1 MRRNTPQT
9 ITVAEELLRRAT
21 MFLATQVQLPVSAR
35 RACLMMRLW
44 STVMKKL
51 GSVLGSISS
60 SFLCHS
66 TYRHTQEKTFH
77 SFNLAQMDGKRS
89 VCSRIQLPFWADPKA
104 TARAEDV
111 KVWQTLHGSMGQ
123 QESGLT
129 YIYIYIF
136 NCFSIVH

>member
-21 MFLATQVQLPVSAR
+21 MFLATQVQFPVSAR

-51 GSVLGSISS
+51 GSVLGSIRS

-66 TYRHTQEKTFH
+66 TYRYTQEKTFH

-89 VCSRIQLPFWADPKA
+89 VCSRIQLPFWAAPKA
-104 TARAEDV
+104 KTWTEDV
-111 KVWQTLHGSMGQ
+111 KVWQAKHGSMGQ
-123 QESGLT
+123 WESGLAFS
-129 YIYIYIF
+129 F
-136 NCFSIVH
+136 NCFSVVH